1 MGLIV
6 TTFGGRAV
14 ALGASVVAH
23 AAVVVAAASGG
34 HAPVRAQAAESREL
48 TVEVVEAPVPEQVE
62 EAPPRDA
69 HDHDHPHASAH
80 THPYPVDPDHDARP
94 HDPSIV
100 HHPHAPP
107 VPRAS
112 EPAPVAMPEPDLSA
126 APQPASEPP
135 RFTLPIGN
143 VSPRVTS
150 VAPAAGGNG
159 AGGAGG
165 HDDVDEVFPAA
176 TVSVPARCAG
186 SAPRYTRE
194 AEAAGIE
201 LDVPLEI
208 VVDARGR
215 VLDAKT
221 LAPAGYGLDAS
232 AVAGARTMRCE
243 PAQRAGRAVSV
254 RMRWVTTFRLR

>member
-69 HDHDHPHASAH
+69 HDHD
-80 THPYPVDPDHDARP
+80 ARP

-135 RFTLPIGN
+135 RFTMAIGN